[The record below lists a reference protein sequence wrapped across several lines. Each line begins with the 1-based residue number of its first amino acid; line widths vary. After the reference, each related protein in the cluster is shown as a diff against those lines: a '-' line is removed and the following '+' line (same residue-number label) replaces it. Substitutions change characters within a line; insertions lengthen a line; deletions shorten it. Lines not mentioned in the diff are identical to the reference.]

1 MQRVNAGIMLTIWV
15 LCGMMMTGATQ
26 GLCAKGDGDQLAQ
39 SIRRH
44 IENNMS
50 WPVEDMRMEFLSRL
64 PDIDHLTGKMAFR
77 ITPKPGEDYIG
88 DTSFSVRILNGGTLV
103 REETVRVRIEVMKD
117 FVVSAKSLTKGAVLA
132 ADDVTLQRQWVR
144 RLPLNTL
151 SSIDEALGRVMI
163 QTVRSN
169 VQITSRMIAEVM
181 PVKKGKM
188 VSVILDNGL
197 MQMVMKGI
205 AEEDGAEDTLIR
217 VRNLSSNKVI
227 YARVIGPASVR
238 VDF

>member
-1 MQRVNAGIMLTIWV
+1 MQRVNAGIILTIWV
-15 LCGMMMTGATQ
+15 LCGMMIGATQ
-26 GLCAKGDGDQLAQ
+26 ALCAKGDGDQLAQ
-39 SIRRH
+39 SIRQH
-44 IENNMS
+44 VENNMS
-50 WPVEDMRMEFLSRL
+50 WPVEDMRMEFLSKL
-64 PDIDHLTGKMAFR
+64 PSLDHLTGKMVFR
-77 ITPKPGEDYIG
+77 ITPKPGDAYIG

-117 FVVSAKSLTKGAVLA
+117 FVVSAKSLAKGSVLT
-132 ADDVTLQRQWVR
+132 ADDVTIQRQWVR
-144 RLPLNTL
+144 RLPANTL
-151 SSIDEALGRVMI
+151 SSIDEALGRVMMHSVRPNI
-163 QTVRSN
+163 QMTY
-169 VQITSRMIAEVM
+169 RMIAEVM

-205 AEEDGAEDTLIR
+205 AEEDGAEDALIR
-217 VRNLSSNKVI
+217 VRNVSSNKVI